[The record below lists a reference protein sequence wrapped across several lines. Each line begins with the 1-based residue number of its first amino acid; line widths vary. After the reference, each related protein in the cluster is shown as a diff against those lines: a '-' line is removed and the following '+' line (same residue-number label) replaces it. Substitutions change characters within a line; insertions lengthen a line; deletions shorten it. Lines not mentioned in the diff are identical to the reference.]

1 MDLLEN
7 IEEELTP
14 CPITGGGQEYRV
26 STKEIFAERLRV
38 PESKQSTGDNARIK
52 GVMNRLGWKGPEL
65 LYFDG
70 KRARGY
76 RRPA

>member
-1 MDLLEN
+1 MIHGWTCWRTSRRSLRRVQS
-7 IEEELTP
+7 
-14 CPITGGGQEYRV
+14 QEA
-26 STKEIFAERLRV
+26 IFAERLHV

-52 GVMNRLGWKGPEL
+52 GVMNRLGWNGPEL

-76 RRPA
+76 RRRA